1 MKFRTRLG
9 IAFLTILLVPLIL
22 STTLVF
28 GMLKYQL
35 HAIDETYGI
44 TGTTIDNLSNSVQV
58 MAKLTEQPYLELA
71 DAIHDDVEQM
81 EDATYL
87 DAFNAELVDKNA
99 YLLVRKDNVIAY
111 VGAENGDAKHVITQ
125 LPEYEADVENA
136 KNGIYLG
143 GEAQA
148 LVKQL
153 DFLYEDGAQGSAF
166 IVTDI
171 SNAIPE
177 VGEFLVNMLYGVVV
191 VLVITAI
198 ALVFWIYSGVM
209 KPLTKMKEAAN
220 NIKEGNLDFE
230 LKVETDDELGQL
242 CKNLEDMRKRLKA
255 NVEEKLE
262 FDKQNK
268 ELISNISH
276 DLKTPVTTIKG
287 YAEGIL
293 DGVADTPEKAERYV
307 RTIYNKAIEMDRLIN
322 ELTLYS
328 KIDTN
333 RIPYNFNI
341 ISVNDYFN
349 DCAEELQ
356 IEMEAKGAEFGY
368 FNYVSEDIRIIA
380 DAEQLR
386 RVIYNITNNSIKYMD
401 RGKDKMKINLR
412 VKDVGDFIQV
422 EIEDNGKGIAAK
434 DLPNIFTRFYRTDAS
449 RNSSTGGSGIGL
461 SIVKK
466 IIEEHGGKIWA
477 TSRENTGTTM
487 YFVLRKYQEVPIHE

>member
-1 MKFRTRLG
+1 MKFKTRLG
-9 IAFLTILLVPLIL
+9 VAFCTIILIPLIL
-22 STTLVF
+22 STALIF

-44 TGTTIDNLSNSVQV
+44 TGTTIENLSNSVQV
-58 MAKLTEQPYLELA
+58 MARLTEQPYLELSEI
-71 DAIHDDVEQM
+71 IHDDVEMM
-81 EDATYL
+81 EDGSFL
-87 DAFNAELVDKNA
+87 NEFNKELVEKNA
-99 YLLVRKDNVIAY
+99 YLLVRIDNVITY
-111 VGAENGDAKHVITQ
+111 VGAENGEAKHVIPQ
-125 LPEYEADVENA
+125 LPEFEADVENS

-148 LVKQL
+148 LVKQI
-153 DFLYEDGAQGSAF
+153 DFLFENGEKGSAF

-177 VGEFLVNMLYGVVV
+177 VGDFLVNMLYGIVI

-198 ALVFWIYSGVM
+198 ALVFWIYNGVM
-209 KPLTKMKEAAN
+209 RPLNKMKEAAN

-242 CKNLEDMRKRLKA
+242 CKDLEEMRRRLKDTA
-255 NVEEKLE
+255 EEKIKY
-262 FDKQNK
+262 DKQNK

-293 DGVADTPEKAERYV
+293 DGVADTPEKTERYV
-307 RTIYNKAIEMDRLIN
+307 RTIYNKAMDMDRLIN

-333 RIPYNFNI
+333 RIPYNFDI
-341 ISVNDYFN
+341 LSVNNYFN

-356 IEMEAKGAEFGY
+356 IEMEDKGAEFGY
-368 FNYVSEDIRIIA
+368 FNYVENDIKIIA

-386 RVIYNITNNSIKYMD
+386 RVIYNITNNSMKYMD
-401 RGKDKMKINLR
+401 KSKAKINLR
-412 VKDVGDFIQV
+412 VKDVGDFIQE

-434 DLPNIFTRFYRTDAS
+434 DLPNIFDRFYRTDAS

-487 YFVLRKYQEVPIHE
+487 YFVLRKYQEVPIYE